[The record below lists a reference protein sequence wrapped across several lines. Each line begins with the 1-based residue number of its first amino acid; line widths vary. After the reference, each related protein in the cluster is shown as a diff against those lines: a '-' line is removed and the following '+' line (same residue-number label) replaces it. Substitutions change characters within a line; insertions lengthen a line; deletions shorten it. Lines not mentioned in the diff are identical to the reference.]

1 MPKLPT
7 GREVREIQKRINAGN
22 GDDSGGG
29 YAIAQVMDSAIPLA
43 KKAMAPASAI
53 VQSGV
58 SHAASIAGHVPT
70 ALHVGAVGGTSVVS
84 VGGVGAAVGPA
95 LTAGAIALTADKY
108 IALCDLKACAE
119 GDYEN
124 VDVPYLY
131 SCDCGQCAKNLDYI
145 IAKEQ
150 GWMGCKALGAA
161 TFGFTALGKV
171 VFELA
176 KGPVIRA
183 QGRER
188 QSHQVSKSIVASAKA
203 RCEVA
208 IATVFL
214 FSDKWTPI
222 DRSEHSI
229 ARTVEV
235 ILAEKWGKVLNAWA
249 SLSK

>member
-7 GREVREIQKRINAGN
+7 GEEIREIKTRINTGN
-22 GDDSGGG
+22 SSDSGGG
-29 YAIAQVMDSAIPLA
+29 YAIAQTINSVTPLA
-43 KKAMAPASAI
+43 KKAMAPVSTA

-108 IALCDLKACAE
+108 TALCDLKACAE
-119 GDYEN
+119 GNYRN
-124 VDVPYLY
+124 VDVPYRY
-131 SCDCGQCAKNLDYI
+131 SCSCRDCAKNLDYI

-150 GWMGCKALGAA
+150 TWMGCKALGAA
-161 TFGFTALGKV
+161 TFGFVAMGKV

-176 KGPVIRA
+176 KAPIIRA
-183 QGRER
+183 QGQER
-188 QSHQVSKSIVASAKA
+188 QSHQVSKGIVRSA
-203 RCEVA
+203 RSGCEVA

-235 ILAEKWGKVLNAWA
+235 ILAENWGKVQNAWA
-249 SLSK
+249 SLSV